1 MPDSQKSPPPEDGR
15 AWRRWRVLRWRM
27 RRWWAGVEFTLARR
41 FGLATREDR
50 LFFILIPTVGV
61 LAGVVGLVVTRL
73 IAGLQR
79 ILWGSGEEILAA
91 AESVPWWVRVAAPML
106 GGLLLALLV
115 WRVKRPV
122 GGHGTTRLLEAV
134 ALKGGA
140 VAPKPVWLGALAG
153 IFTVGA
159 GGSMG
164 REGPAISLGA
174 MLASWLGRR
183 LRLPHHRVKVLL
195 GCGAAA
201 GMAAIYN
208 TPVGGALF
216 AMEVILGNFALEIFG
231 PVVIASVLS
240 TVVARTFRGE
250 QPIYAAPGY
259 ALQSGWELL
268 AYAGLGVVGA
278 LVALAFVFGLR
289 AAGRAF
295 RDSRLPLAL
304 QPVLGMT
311 LVGIVGLYVPYVYGN
326 GFDTITLAL
335 HEELSLTL
343 LLTLPL
349 AKLLATALTAGSG
362 GSGGLFTPSM
372 FLGALAGG
380 AYGWGLHA
388 LFPHVIGPYGA
399 YAAVGMAAI
408 AAGTSHAPISAILI
422 LFELTGNYDLILPL
436 MLAAIISSWLA
447 RRLYP
452 KSLYT
457 EALVD
462 RGVDLRWRMEEAVL
476 AGLGVRD
483 LIHADEETL
492 RPTVPYR
499 ELVDRFLRTRRQRL
513 FVVGEDGRL
522 RGAVSLHDI
531 KHALDSPDSL
541 HMVVADDLLVPV
553 DPVLRE
559 DDRLHE
565 AAAVFSRYDFERIP
579 VLDDDDR
586 YLGYL
591 PKRDLLAVYAQ
602 EVLGRPSLLATFVT
616 GQETGASRDYVE
628 LPPDYS
634 VRLVEV
640 PASLVGKT
648 LVEARLPQ
656 RFGLR
661 VIEIK
666 RETSDGM
673 ERIIP
678 LASTLLNSGDGLIL
692 LGPREAMEKFEA
704 EGAQP
709 RPENP
714 YEALD

>member
-1 MPDSQKSPPPEDGR
+1 MPDSQSSSPGESTSAR
-15 AWRRWRVLRWRM
+15 RRWRVLRWRF
-27 RRWWAGVEFTLARR
+27 RRWWSGIEFALARR

-50 LFFILIPTVGV
+50 LFFMLIPLVGI
-61 LAGVVGLVVTRL
+61 LAGAVGLVVTHL
-73 IAGLQR
+73 IAALQR
-79 ILWGSGEEILAA
+79 LLWGSGEEILTAA
-91 AESVPWWVRVAAPML
+91 QAAPWWIRIAAPVVGGAL
-106 GGLLLALLV
+106 LGLLI

-140 VAPKPVWLGALAG
+140 VEPRPVALSAVAG
-153 IFTVGA
+153 VFTVGA

-231 PVVIASVLS
+231 PVVVASVLS

-268 AYAGLGVVGA
+268 AYAGLGIVGA
-278 LVALAFVFGLR
+278 AVALAFIFGLR

-295 RDSRLPLAL
+295 RRSRLPVAV
-304 QPVLGMT
+304 QPLIGMAMLG
-311 LVGIVGLYVPYVYGN
+311 LIGLYVPYVYGN

-335 HEELSLTL
+335 HEQLSLGL

-349 AKLLATALTAGSG
+349 AKLLATAVTAGSG

-388 LFPHVIGPYGA
+388 LFPHAIGPYGA

-408 AAGTSHAPISAILI
+408 AAGTSQAPISAILI

-457 EALVD
+457 ESLAD

-492 RPTVPYR
+492 RPTVPYA

-513 FVVGEDGRL
+513 FVLGEDGRL

-531 KHALDSPDSL
+531 KHALDTSDSL
-541 HMVVADDLLVPV
+541 RMVVADDLMVPV
-553 DPVLRE
+553 GKVLRE

-579 VLDDDDR
+579 VLDPGDR

-616 GQETGASRDYVE
+616 GQESDASRDYVE
-628 LPPDYS
+628 LPPDYA
-634 VRLVEV
+634 VRLVRV
-640 PASLVGKT
+640 PAGLVGKT

-656 RFGLR
+656 RLGLR

-666 RETSDGM
+666 RETGDDI

-678 LASTLLNSGDGLIL
+678 LASTLLTSADGLIV
-692 LGPREAMEKFEA
+692 LGPREAVEALEA
-704 EGAQP
+704 EA
-709 RPENP
+709 
-714 YEALD
+714 EADRGTAE